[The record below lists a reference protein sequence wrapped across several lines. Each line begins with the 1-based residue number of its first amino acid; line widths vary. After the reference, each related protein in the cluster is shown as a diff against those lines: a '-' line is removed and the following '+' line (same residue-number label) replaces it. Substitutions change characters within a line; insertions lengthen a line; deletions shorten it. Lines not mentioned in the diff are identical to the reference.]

1 MPLFNETEQDRR
13 LDFLRKQEEEEL
25 ARILSAKYGVE
36 YLDLSLV
43 SISSDALRLIPEVE
57 AKEAEVAAFARIGK
71 KVKVAVRKPDEQ
83 KTKVVISKLN
93 DLGYDVSI
101 AMVSEQSLKRAW
113 ERYQD
118 LSFAT
123 ESKAGVFEISS
134 DSVSSLLEK
143 VTSVPDISTLIKEA
157 IAMKRTYR
165 ITRILEIILAGAF
178 KLKASDIHLEPEESG
193 VIRLRYRRDGVL
205 NDILTLDHETYRLML
220 SRLKL
225 LSGLKLNITSDA
237 QDGRFSIKM
246 KGAEIEIRTSIL
258 PGPYAESVVMRI
270 LNSASLSISMESLG
284 IEPKLLS
291 ILQTELNK
299 PTGMILTTGPTGS
312 GKTTA
317 LYAFMKT
324 VNKPET
330 KIITIEDP
338 IEYHLDG
345 IVQTQIDKK
354 NYTFHEGLRSA
365 LRQDPDIIM
374 VGEIRDKEVAETAIH
389 AALTGHLVFSTL
401 HTNNAAGTFPRLVDL
416 GISEKV
422 LGSSINI
429 ALAQR
434 LVRVLCTACKK
445 KVAATK
451 EQFALIKKIADGIV
465 DRSLVAAE
473 LGTLYEPVGCPECD
487 GIGYKG
493 RIGIFE
499 GILMDE
505 KIELALRA
513 NPSERDIAKAARY
526 QGIPSMQEDGII
538 KVIRG
543 QTTLDELGRVIDLT
557 ESF

>member
-1 MPLFNETEQDRR
+1 MPLFDEKEQDRR

-43 SISSDALRLIPEVE
+43 SISSDALSLIPEVE

-71 KVKVAVRKPDEQ
+71 KVKVAVRRPEEQ
-83 KTKVVISKLN
+83 KTKVVVSKLS

-270 LNSASLSISMESLG
+270 LNSASLNG
-284 IEPKLLS
+284 EP
-291 ILQTELNK
+291 
-299 PTGMILTTGPTGS
+299 
-312 GKTTA
+312 
-317 LYAFMKT
+317 
-324 VNKPET
+324 
-330 KIITIEDP
+330 
-338 IEYHLDG
+338 
-345 IVQTQIDKK
+345 
-354 NYTFHEGLRSA
+354 
-365 LRQDPDIIM
+365 
-374 VGEIRDKEVAETAIH
+374 
-389 AALTGHLVFSTL
+389 
-401 HTNNAAGTFPRLVDL
+401 
-416 GISEKV
+416 
-422 LGSSINI
+422 
-429 ALAQR
+429 
-434 LVRVLCTACKK
+434 
-445 KVAATK
+445 
-451 EQFALIKKIADGIV
+451 
-465 DRSLVAAE
+465 
-473 LGTLYEPVGCPECD
+473 
-487 GIGYKG
+487 
-493 RIGIFE
+493 
-499 GILMDE
+499 
-505 KIELALRA
+505 
-513 NPSERDIAKAARY
+513 RY
-526 QGIPSMQEDGII
+526 
-538 KVIRG
+538 
-543 QTTLDELGRVIDLT
+543 
-557 ESF
+557 